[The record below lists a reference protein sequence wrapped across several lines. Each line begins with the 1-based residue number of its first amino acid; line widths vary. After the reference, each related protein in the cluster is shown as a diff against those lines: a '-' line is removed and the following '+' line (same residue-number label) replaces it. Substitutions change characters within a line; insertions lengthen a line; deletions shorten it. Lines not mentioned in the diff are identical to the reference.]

1 MARRAW
7 GSSSSGTTSRAI
19 SRRRRFPARTRER
32 WLGRRRHAA
41 NEVCDR
47 RRDAI
52 CSQGEVSL
60 DFSDGAL
67 GSEDKL
73 IDLVSETFAI
83 SEGSDEGAL
92 IGQLVR
98 RLLCDTPA
106 RDIRVF
112 TARHEGEL
120 VGGAIFSRLEYS
132 EDPRSVFLLSPMAV
146 APYRQGQGVWQ
157 ALRVLQRP
165 CHSVFLLAG
174 SVGLSRRSRWAS

>member
-1 MARRAW
+1 M
-7 GSSSSGTTSRAI
+7 
-19 SRRRRFPARTRER
+19 
-32 WLGRRRHAA
+32 
-41 NEVCDR
+41 
-47 RRDAI
+47 
-52 CSQGEVSL
+52 

-73 IDLVSETFAI
+73 IDLFSETFAI

-92 IGQLVR
+92 IDQLVR

-146 APYRQGQGVWQ
+146 APYRQGQGVGQ
-157 ALRVLQRP
+157 ALINHALA
-165 CHSVFLLAG
+165 LLRDEGVAAVITYG
-174 SVGLSRRSRWAS
+174 DPAFYGKVGFQPLPEKDAAAPMPLGLPFGWIGQSLTEEPLGKLKGKCTCVDALKDPIYW